1 MKKYM
6 AATLLLC
13 GLLNAEALSPT
24 CHRDS
29 DKNVVVCSEA
39 KLGKLMWHDEEQD
52 FQGTWEQ
59 AKEYCEQLKFAGFE
73 DWRLPVA
80 DELLSIADKNRS
92 GSAINP
98 AFKYAALKWHWS
110 STKSIENLSEAWV
123 VHLNTGL
130 DYWRDMSEH
139 RFVRCVRND

>member
-29 DKNVVVCSEA
+29 D
-39 KLGKLMWHDEEQD
+39 

-73 DWRLPVA
+73 DWRLPAA